1 MATYQL
7 KHRYRE
13 NIIVPYVGIG
23 NNCQFFMDNE
33 DKYVITADGVKC
45 IVESCEYTH
54 IFELEEKIKND
65 YKMDIL
71 SFLKR
76 WYNTDKRMQSMEM
89 VILKLKKV

>member
-33 DKYVITADGVKC
+33 DKYVVTADDVKC
-45 IVESCEYTH
+45 IVESCEYKH

>member
-13 NIIVPYVGIG
+13 NVIVPYVGIA

-33 DKYVITADGVKC
+33 NKYVITADGVKC
-45 IVESCEYTH
+45 IVESCEYKH
-54 IFELEEKIKND
+54 IFELEEKIEND

>member
-13 NIIVPYVGIG
+13 NVIVPYVGIG
-23 NNCQFFMDNE
+23 NNCQFFMDDE
-33 DKYVITADGVKC
+33 DKYVVTADGVKC
-45 IVESCEYTH
+45 IVESCEYKH
-54 IFELEEKIKND
+54 IFELEEKIEND

>member
-13 NIIVPYVGIG
+13 EVVVPYVAIV
-23 NNCQFFMDNE
+23 NNCQFFMDKE
-33 DKYVITADGVKC
+33 DKYVVTADGVRC
-45 IVESCEYTH
+45 IVDSCEYKH
-54 IFELEEKIKND
+54 IFELEERIKND

>member
-13 NIIVPYVGIG
+13 NVIVPYVGIA

-33 DKYVITADGVKC
+33 NKYVITADGVKC
-45 IVESCEYTH
+45 IVESCEYKH